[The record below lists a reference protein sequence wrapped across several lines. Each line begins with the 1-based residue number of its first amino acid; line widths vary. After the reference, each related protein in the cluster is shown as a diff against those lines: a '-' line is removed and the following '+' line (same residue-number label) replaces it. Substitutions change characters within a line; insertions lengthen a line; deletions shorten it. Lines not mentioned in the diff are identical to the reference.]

1 MSIDLSVVI
10 CTHNRYDILDQ
21 AIASIEVQNFDHA
34 RYELIIVDNS
44 TDLKRQEAF
53 LSNVDIGCQ
62 SQVIVEAVPGL
73 SRARNIGAR
82 AAQGRIVAYM
92 DDDAR
97 APLDWVAEIVST
109 FGRHEFAAAIGGPV
123 VPIWPVPRPSWLHKW
138 QEGLLTILDRGPT
151 ERVLDPGEWLAGTNI
166 SFHRDRLIEAGLFEE
181 RLGRIGKTLL
191 SNEELMVTN
200 KLRAGGYE
208 IVYNPRIA
216 MEHNV
221 HLDRVSQKWI
231 RQRIFW
237 QVVSDMLANSACE
250 QTFDEAVENV
260 LKFQAEL
267 EPKFRGY
274 ASLFVDVES
283 SDVFARQLSAFEGF
297 VRLLAVDARDWREY
311 LNVQQ

>member
-10 CTHNRYDILDQ
+10 CTYNRYDILDQ

-44 TDLKRQEAF
+44 TDLKRQELF
-53 LSNVDIGCQ
+53 LSSVDIGCQ
-62 SQVIVEAVPGL
+62 SRVIVEAVPGL

-109 FGRHEFAAAIGGPV
+109 FGRHECAAAVGGPV
-123 VPIWPVPRPSWLHKW
+123 IPIWPAPRPSWLHKW
-138 QEGLLTILDRGPT
+138 QEGLLTILERGPT

-166 SFHRDRLIEAGLFEE
+166 SFRRDCLIEAGLFEE

-200 KLRAGGYE
+200 KLRAAEYE

-237 QVVSDMLANSACE
+237 QVVSDMLANSVNE
-250 QTFDEAVENV
+250 QTFDDAVENV

-283 SDVFARQLSAFEGF
+283 AEMFARQLSAFEGF
-297 VRLLAVDARDWREY
+297 VRLLATDARDWREY
-311 LNVQQ
+311 LNVQA